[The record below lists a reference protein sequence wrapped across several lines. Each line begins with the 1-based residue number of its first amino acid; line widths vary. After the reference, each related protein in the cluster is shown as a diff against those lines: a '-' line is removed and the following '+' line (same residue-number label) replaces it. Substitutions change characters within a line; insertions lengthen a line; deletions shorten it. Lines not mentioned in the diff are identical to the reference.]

1 VNTRLAPSL
10 GFGSLAMCAVAMVV
24 RQLPVTNNVSLLIAV
39 GSPYLTIASGV
50 LAVLLFAV
58 SRRWVLAALA
68 MVIAVAAVA
77 GPLQFYYPP
86 GSAEETR
93 PYVAVRVVTAN
104 LRHGLADAQFLI
116 DLARANADLISVQ
129 ELTLPEAQRL
139 AQTGIGAH
147 FPYSVL
153 LPAEGAGGAAIWSR
167 YPIEELDLKHPEVGM
182 ITARLRIPGVRLDPV
197 FANVHIGAPFANPID
212 EWRNSME
219 FLGHALDELSSTA
232 AGSAVIVAGDFNAT
246 PDIENYRR
254 LLADGYADAVQ
265 QSGAGFDPTFPSDR
279 WYPPS
284 IPIDHVLLNG
294 ATAATSH
301 TVDVPGSDHRAVV
314 LTVRVPKDPTAS

>member
-1 VNTRLAPSL
+1 
-10 GFGSLAMCAVAMVV
+10 MVV
-24 RQLPVTNNVSLLIAV
+24 RQLPVTNNVLLLIAI
-39 GSPYLTIASGV
+39 GSPYLTIVSGV
-50 LAVLLFAV
+50 LAVLFFAV
-58 SRRWVLAALA
+58 ARRWVPAALA
-68 MVIAVAAVA
+68 MVVAVAAVA

-86 GSAEETR
+86 GSAKETR
-93 PYVAVRVVTAN
+93 PHIEVRVVTAN
-104 LRHGLADAQFLI
+104 LRYGLADAEFLV

-139 AQTGIGAH
+139 ARSGIGEH

-153 LPAEGAGGAAIWSR
+153 LPAEASGGAAIWSR
-167 YPIEELDLKHPEVGM
+167 YPIEELGLKRPEVGM

-197 FANVHIGAPFANPID
+197 FANVHIGAPFATPFD
-212 EWRNSME
+212 KWRATMAL
-219 FLGHALDELSSTA
+219 LGHTLDELRSTA
-232 AGSAVIVAGDFNAT
+232 DGATVIVAGDFNAT
-246 PDIENYRR
+246 PDIENYRQ

-314 LTVRVPKDPTAS
+314 LRVKVPLDPTAS